1 MYLFTVDFF
10 STKKIPFTAILI
22 RQLWYFEF
30 LKKLFSIVLG
40 IYWVNRQK
48 YRHTACECLYWYK
61 YISSTCLSNASHP
74 WHGSSIFLGNKP
86 RLSSLLRGV
95 GICAKF
101 HPQVSYMFTL
111 TFGAGAAAPSF
122 NGKCRGFFLYKRILS
137 LLFLYMMMYKVTAWK
152 TGMLKSQNLFQK
164 PGDTISDFFV
174 LMKMFLF
181 SWLVASFQ
189 SDKSQF
195 TSYCG
200 INAILLYLFDDIR
213 ITPGPKALF
222 KQKSNPE
229 KRLPWWSTPYH
240 RGLKSPFIQILP
252 WRRAELDP
260 LPPPNKS
267 QGTSK
272 KIPKIFSHDTGL
284 NPFYGNFLF
293 IR

>member
-1 MYLFTVDFF
+1 MCSLL
-10 STKKIPFTAILI
+10 SILI
-22 RQLWYFEF
+22 LIDLHIQLFDRFPWRGSSHCEIDWKYTEIWIVDV
-30 LKKLFSIVLG
+30 KHIIISIHKNNA
-40 IYWVNRQK
+40 W

-164 PGDTISDFFV
+164 PGDTISDFFCPYEDV
-174 LMKMFLF
+174 LIFLTC
-181 SWLVASFQ
+181 SIISKWQVP
-189 SDKSQF
+189 
-195 TSYCG
+195 
-200 INAILLYLFDDIR
+200 IHELLRY
-213 ITPGPKALF
+213 
-222 KQKSNPE
+222 
-229 KRLPWWSTPYH
+229 
-240 RGLKSPFIQILP
+240 
-252 WRRAELDP
+252 
-260 LPPPNKS
+260 
-267 QGTSK
+267 
-272 KIPKIFSHDTGL
+272 
-284 NPFYGNFLF
+284 
-293 IR
+293 